1 MDSGTT
7 YYKGENMEIKEMNKA
22 ELIAK
27 LEEQKHLAKAVE
39 EKDKEIALLQ
49 KESNLKIEELTIKN
63 GKLNAKV
70 VELEATLKSQEFVK
84 KLEEENKKVV
94 AHLNMYIEAFR
105 NTLKGNQGVLD
116 NAIQL
121 EAFINES
128 LRRK

>member
-1 MDSGTT
+1 
-7 YYKGENMEIKEMNKA
+7 METKEMNKS
-22 ELIAK
+22 ELLSK
-27 LEEQKHLAKAVE
+27 LQEQQHLAQAIE
-39 EKDKEIALLQ
+39 AKDKEIALLQ
-49 KESNLKIEELTIKN
+49 KESKLKIEELTIQN

-70 VELEATLKSQEFVK
+70 VELETKIKLHEELLELVK
-84 KLEEENKKVV
+84 KLEDENKKVV

-105 NTLKGNQGVLD
+105 NTLKGSQGMLD

>member
-1 MDSGTT
+1 M
-7 YYKGENMEIKEMNKA
+7 KKE

-27 LEEQKHLAKAVE
+27 LEQQKHLAKAVE
-39 EKDKEIALLQ
+39 EKDKEIALSK
-49 KESNLKIEELTIKN
+49 KESTLKIEELTIQN

-70 VELEATLKSQEFVK
+70 IELEAKLKPHEEMLEFVK

-105 NTLKGNQGVLD
+105 NVLKSNQGVLD

>member
-1 MDSGTT
+1 
-7 YYKGENMEIKEMNKA
+7 METKEMNKS
-22 ELIAK
+22 ELLSK
-27 LEEQKHLAKAVE
+27 LQEQQHLAQAIE
-39 EKDKEIALLQ
+39 AKDKEIALLQ
-49 KESNLKIEELTIKN
+49 KESKLKIEELTIQN

-70 VELEATLKSQEFVK
+70 VELETKIKPHEELLELVK
-84 KLEEENKKVV
+84 KLEDENKKVV

-105 NTLKGNQGVLD
+105 NMLKGSQGMLD

>member
-1 MDSGTT
+1 
-7 YYKGENMEIKEMNKA
+7 MESSVMKKE

-27 LEEQKHLAKAVE
+27 LEQQKHLAKAVE
-39 EKDKEIALLQ
+39 EKDKEIALSK
-49 KESNLKIEELTIKN
+49 KESTLKIEELTIQN

-70 VELEATLKSQEFVK
+70 IELEAKLKPHEEMLEFVK

-105 NTLKGNQGVLD
+105 NVLKSNQGVLD

>member
-1 MDSGTT
+1 
-7 YYKGENMEIKEMNKA
+7 MEIKEMNKA

>member
-1 MDSGTT
+1 
-7 YYKGENMEIKEMNKA
+7 METKEMNKS
-22 ELIAK
+22 ELLSK
-27 LEEQKHLAKAVE
+27 LQEQQHLAQAIE
-39 EKDKEIALLQ
+39 AKDKEIALLQ
-49 KESNLKIEELTIKN
+49 KESKLKIEELTIQN

-70 VELEATLKSQEFVK
+70 VELETKIKPHEELLELVK
-84 KLEEENKKVV
+84 KLEGENKKVV

-105 NTLKGNQGVLD
+105 NTLKGSQGILD